1 MIEFIESDREW
12 LEYTAKSEA
21 FSHQL
26 YLEDGINKLDGS
38 ETTILFNTTDSII
51 NYAHND
57 AFIIDGWTF
66 PTTWFTEMGGAA
78 DGHFFSERLLG
89 DVNESIGVMFSRNEG
104 KLSYQLFTKIV
115 DTGCNF
121 NYAIEFI
128 GNKRLYRTHNFH
140 KWDDA
145 VIQKIVAFVDDNKDQ
160 TVF

>member
-26 YLEDGINKLDGS
+26 YLEDGINKLDNS
-38 ETTILFNTTDSII
+38 ETTILFNTTDSIE
-51 NYAHND
+51 NFSHKD
-57 AFIIDGWTF
+57 SFIVDGWTF
-66 PTTWFTEMGGAA
+66 PTSWFTEMGGAA
-78 DGHFFSERLLG
+78 NQNFFSEKLLS
-89 DVNESIGVMFSRNEG
+89 DVNQSIGVMFSRKDG

-128 GNKRLYRTHNFH
+128 GNKRLYKTENFH

-145 VIQKIVAFVDDNKDQ
+145 VVQNIVSFVDDNQGQ